1 MSFIDKAKDAAG
13 DLEEKA
19 EGLVDQVKDK
29 LHGDKEA

>member
-1 MSFIDKAKDAAG
+1 MSFLDKAKETAEE
-13 DLEEKA
+13 LKEKA